1 MRAFDDFGKSQA
13 ENKLFGI
20 DGTTHTKHFDSI
32 MARLLND
39 KSSTYSALNKLG
51 FFLSYWL

>member
-1 MRAFDDFGKSQA
+1 
-13 ENKLFGI
+13 
-20 DGTTHTKHFDSI
+20 